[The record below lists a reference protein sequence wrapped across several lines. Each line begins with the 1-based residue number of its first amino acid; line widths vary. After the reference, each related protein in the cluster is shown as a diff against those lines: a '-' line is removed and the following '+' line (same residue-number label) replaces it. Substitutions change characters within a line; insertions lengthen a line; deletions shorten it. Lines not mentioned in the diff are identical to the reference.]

1 MPSPVRCLVVLPPSY
16 DTSPERRYPVLYF
29 LHDGWGN
36 GRTLEQRGVAKEA
49 RQRMADGRLPEFLIV
64 APDAPGSWFSDSHDG
79 VRRFEQFLV
88 EDLPRWV
95 ESHHRGIPAQS
106 ARGITGISMGGYG
119 SVKTALRH
127 PDLYGTVSS
136 LAGALIPIGWKD
148 LERYN
153 WITRYTLK
161 RVFGTD
167 AQNNSLDENDPW
179 IVLWKL
185 CFERP
190 PFVVHMRGGTEDFY
204 GLERV
209 AVQYGMLL
217 NEHGVPTTVVVEP
230 GTHDWRYWRTSMIDI
245 LAWHAARFEYDP
257 R

>member
-1 MPSPVRCLVVLPPSY
+1 
-16 DTSPERRYPVLYF
+16 
-29 LHDGWGN
+29 
-36 GRTLEQRGVAKEA
+36 
-49 RQRMADGRLPEFLIV
+49 
-64 APDAPGSWFSDSHDG
+64 
-79 VRRFEQFLV
+79 
-88 EDLPRWV
+88 
-95 ESHHRGIPAQS
+95 
-106 ARGITGISMGGYG
+106 MGGYG

-136 LAGALIPIGWKD
+136 LSGALIPIGWKD

-167 AQNNSLDENDPW
+167 ERNNSLDENDPW

-185 CFERP
+185 CFEKP

-230 GTHDWRYWRTSMIDI
+230 GTHDWRYWRTSMLDI